1 MEDIVGPDDANNY
14 NVYRVYRKHVA
25 GATAAV
31 TKGNALITG
40 GTLDAGE
47 GTANTGL
54 DRYDVEF
61 FHIVNC
67 FDQDM
72 ANSDASGD
80 EGKKWT
86 GVKGAQRTGEGGFKE
101 ALGVY
106 ASPSKA
112 VLMLDT
118 AQTGNGGALTPESDE
133 GQDPCEACV
142 DVTIQKVWNDAG
154 DKEGLRPDAIR
165 VQLVGS
171 YTNDAG
177 ERVVP
182 SELIVQDG
190 NGTTT
195 EKIVNPQQVDLTEAD
210 NASGWT
216 ETWRKV
222 VAGLPVAFADENGA
236 IRYYTYEAT
245 EVQVLV
251 DGAWKSL
258 EEAGYTVTYRV
269 DGTDRVI

>member
-1 MEDIVGPDDANNY
+1 M
-14 NVYRVYRKHVA
+14 
-25 GATAAV
+25 
-31 TKGNALITG
+31 
-40 GTLDAGE
+40 
-47 GTANTGL
+47 
-54 DRYDVEF
+54 
-61 FHIVNC
+61 
-67 FDQDM
+67 
-72 ANSDASGD
+72 
-80 EGKKWT
+80 
-86 GVKGAQRTGEGGFKE
+86 
-101 ALGVY
+101 
-106 ASPSKA
+106 
-112 VLMLDT
+112 
-118 AQTGNGGALTPESDE
+118 
-133 GQDPCEACV
+133 

-269 DGTDRVI
+269 DGTDRVIEITNTHLPMLPETGGSGLWMLILLALVLLGGGALWRKRRSMLAAQETTFAQSLGMQPVGSLSCRPSSLRARMLGSPSEYGPLICRAYKDAKRARRFGCVRNGQGEASTWVGFFIGKRSMVRERK

>member
-1 MEDIVGPDDANNY
+1 M
-14 NVYRVYRKHVA
+14 
-25 GATAAV
+25 
-31 TKGNALITG
+31 
-40 GTLDAGE
+40 
-47 GTANTGL
+47 
-54 DRYDVEF
+54 
-61 FHIVNC
+61 
-67 FDQDM
+67 
-72 ANSDASGD
+72 
-80 EGKKWT
+80 
-86 GVKGAQRTGEGGFKE
+86 
-101 ALGVY
+101 
-106 ASPSKA
+106 
-112 VLMLDT
+112 
-118 AQTGNGGALTPESDE
+118 
-133 GQDPCEACV
+133 

-269 DGTDRVI
+269 DGTDRVIEITNTHLPMLPETGGSGLWMLILLALVLLGGGALWPRGAACSPRRRLRLRSRLECSRWGRLSRRPSSLRARMLGSPSEYGPLICRAYKDAKRARRFGCVRNGQGEASTRVGFFIGKRSMVRERK

>member
-1 MEDIVGPDDANNY
+1 MRMAWPIVPPVMRAGFSGLNDEGVLYHNDMYYADVVRGTAEKVDPFANTQLKSVWDFNSMEDIVGPDDANNY
-14 NVYRVYRKHVA
+14 NVYRVYRKHVD

-40 GTLDAGE
+40 GTLDTGE

-106 ASPSKA
+106 AMPSKA

-118 AQTGNGGALTPESDE
+118 KTFFD
-133 GQDPCEACV
+133 
-142 DVTIQKVWNDAG
+142 
-154 DKEGLRPDAIR
+154 
-165 VQLVGS
+165 
-171 YTNDAG
+171 
-177 ERVVP
+177 
-182 SELIVQDG
+182 
-190 NGTTT
+190 
-195 EKIVNPQQVDLTEAD
+195 
-210 NASGWT
+210 
-216 ETWRKV
+216 
-222 VAGLPVAFADENGA
+222 F
-236 IRYYTYEAT
+236 
-245 EVQVLV
+245 
-251 DGAWKSL
+251 
-258 EEAGYTVTYRV
+258 
-269 DGTDRVI
+269 